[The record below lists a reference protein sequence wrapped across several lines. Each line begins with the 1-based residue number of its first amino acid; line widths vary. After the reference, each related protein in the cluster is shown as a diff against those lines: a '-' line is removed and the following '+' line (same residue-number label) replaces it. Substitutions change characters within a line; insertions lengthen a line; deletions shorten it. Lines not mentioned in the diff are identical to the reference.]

1 MALVATSLDFSVAKE
16 LAGESKNASSGM
28 QTLNDRSSIGNET
41 LKTETASFRGIDT
54 GSVEGFWLYFFRS
67 EFFLQFSRNLRC
79 PLLHEWLI
87 LCKNKKGRLGKL
99 SLPGYLYNL
108 ELSWK
113 FYSTPYGQ
121 IYQPKKDIIATHK
134 LQKA

>member
-54 GSVEGFWLYFFRS
+54 GFEM
-67 EFFLQFSRNLRC
+67 EQLR
-79 PLLHEWLI
+79 
-87 LCKNKKGRLGKL
+87 L
-99 SLPGYLYNL
+99 STL
-108 ELSWK
+108 ETGTIPCEN
-113 FYSTPYGQ
+113 YPVTR
-121 IYQPKKDIIATHK
+121 
-134 LQKA
+134 